1 MAPWTK
7 RHTQSQQL
15 PVREQLSSL
24 QGIVCLRY
32 RTRPPTAR
40 LGGAEDVKW
49 MRKHVSTSLP
59 GAAPPSAQAPPVRCH
74 SAGDEFI
81 RWAAPSFQSCQ
92 SSEPT
97 PSDWT
102 GPTDSTA
109 GWDTLTRGCSH
120 CPQIEQE
127 IKGLV
132 HLNNKFTPVNCL
144 QYHKGPSWLLS
155 PNIQNTDALRL
166 YDVSAALRDAVC
178 FYWVFQSVRVF
189 NLWISCRSLPLHR
202 AERRVRSAWAQS
214 LHPACV
220 SVGLSGY
227 SFMKL
232 LWTEDRNVQDNRIS
246 VISCFRV

>member
-1 MAPWTK
+1 MGLSILSW
-7 RHTQSQQL
+7 L
-15 PVREQLSSL
+15 REQRDTRSHNSYLSESSCRACRAL
-24 QGIVCLRY
+24 FVCGTEHGPQQPGWVVQRMWSEWENMLARVYQELLRLPL
-32 RTRPPTAR
+32 RLHLSGVTALEMSSSGELR
-40 LGGAEDVKW
+40 LHFSPA
-49 MRKHVSTSLP
+49 R
-59 GAAPPSAQAPPVRCH
+59 AQ
-74 SAGDEFI
+74 I
-81 RWAAPSFQSCQ
+81 R
-92 SSEPT
+92 T

-132 HLNNKFTPVNCL
+132 HPNYKFTPVNCL

-232 LWTEDRNVQDNRIS
+232 LWTLCGLEIQLA
-246 VISCFRV
+246 